1 MGVWLGFLVLSMVLV
16 CPRAIAGEGS
26 RPLFRTVML
35 VTSQALVSRL
45 PQLYLKL
52 HNQIFI

>member
-1 MGVWLGFLVLSMVLV
+1 MWLGFLVLSMVLV
-16 CPRAIAGEGS
+16 CPRAIAREGS

-45 PQLYLKL
+45 PQLYLEL